1 MVATTTAT
9 IPNLMNVQIDGRQ
22 LHYIEQ
28 GKGQPVIFVHGRI
41 NDYRSWQFQMDPFS
55 QKYRVISYSR
65 RFACPNKQAGNIDVE
80 KTIEGNASDLAEII
94 RKLDLSSA
102 HLVGHSYGAF
112 TALYC
117 AYRNPDLVKTLVLG
131 ELPVL
136 PFLAKSH
143 LKDDLELL
151 SGFRDNAQKPTMEA
165 FERGAAEKA
174 VRAFVDG
181 VRGKQNVFDQI
192 PEQTRRIMI
201 DNAESLQGELE
212 SGMPASFTVEY
223 AKQIF
228 ISTLLVK
235 VELSPRFFHRI
246 VDILS
251 DNMPNNEQVTIP
263 GVTHDL
269 GRMTKPDIFN
279 TKVMQVL
286 AKQDS

>member
-1 MVATTTAT
+1 LA
-9 IPNLMNVQIDGRQ
+9 IPNNLKNIEIDGRQ

-28 GKGQPVIFVHGRI
+28 GKGQPVIFIHGGI
-41 NDYRSWQFQMDPFS
+41 NDYRSWLFQMDPFS

-65 RFACPNKQAGNIDVE
+65 RFACPNKQVGNIAAE
-80 KTIEGNASDLAEII
+80 NTIEENASDLAVLI

-131 ELPVL
+131 EPPVL

-151 SGFRDNAQKPTMEA
+151 SGFRDNAQKPAMEA
-165 FERGAAEKA
+165 LERGDAEKA
-174 VRAFVDG
+174 VRAFIDG
-181 VRGKQNVFDQI
+181 VMGKQNVFDQI

-235 VELSPRFFHRI
+235 GELSPRFFHRI

-269 GRMTKPDIFN
+269 GCMTKPDIFN
-279 TKVMQVL
+279 TKVMQFL
-286 AKQDS
+286 AKYS

>member
-1 MVATTTAT
+1 
-9 IPNLMNVQIDGRQ
+9 MNIQIDGRH
-22 LHYIEQ
+22 LHYVEQ
-28 GKGQPVIFVHGRI
+28 GKGQLVIFIHGGI
-41 NDYRSWQFQMDPFS
+41 NDYRSWQFQMEPFS
-55 QKYRVISYSR
+55 KNYRVISYSR
-65 RFACPNKQAGNIDVE
+65 RFAYPNKQAGNIATE
-80 KTIEGNASDLAEII
+80 TTIEGNASDLAELI

-131 ELPVL
+131 EPPVL

-151 SGFRDNAQKPTMEA
+151 SGFRDNAQKPAIEA
-165 FERGAAEKA
+165 FERGDAEKA

-181 VRGKQNVFDQI
+181 VMGKQNVFDQI

-235 VELSPRFFHRI
+235 GELSPRFFHRI

-269 GRMTKPDIFN
+269 GCMTKPDIFN
-279 TKVMQVL
+279 TKVMQFL
-286 AKQDS
+286 AKYS